1 MGVFARP
8 LASLATAID
17 RTIGWDRLPRS
28 LGLLTL
34 IGVRSRLR
42 ARNLYDTGLDRPAP
56 PAPADPDIRTVD
68 GSYNDLEE
76 PVMGSVGTRFGRNVD
91 PKSTFP
97 DVPELLN
104 PNPREVSRK
113 LLTREQFIPAWTLN
127 VLAAAWI
134 QFEVHDWFSHRFE
147 DQNPFEIPIAD
158 DDKWPEQPMRIKR
171 TERDPTFGGDGS
183 PPTFVTHDSHW
194 WDGSQIYGSDPRF
207 ANAIRTPDGKLVLD
221 ENKLPPAKLLEE
233 AIRLSPT
240 AVNFW
245 VGLGLL
251 HTLFMREHNAIVD
264 HLLAEERGRSWTPD
278 ELYNTARLINAA
290 LTAKIHTV
298 EWTPAIIAHPT
309 TESGMRANWYGLMG
323 ERFLKR
329 FGRLGRGDVLS
340 GIPGSP
346 TDHHT
351 APYSLTEEFVAVY
364 RMHPLIPDEYVF
376 RSVEN
381 DAELGKLELPQLDAW
396 QTHGRLV
403 EFGMA
408 NLLYSFGIAHP
419 GAITLHNYP
428 RHLQQL
434 TRTVGD
440 AVENIDLAA
449 TDILRMRERGVPR
462 YNEFRRLFHRRPI
475 KSFEDLNPNPV
486 VADELRR
493 VYRDVDQLDLMI
505 GLYAEPAPKGF
516 AFSDTTFRV
525 FILMASRR
533 LKSDR
538 FFTSGYTPEVYTQAG
553 LDWIADATMSKVLL
567 RHYPQLAPA
576 LCGVD
581 NAFKPWNRVR

>member
-1 MGVFARP
+1 MGVF
-8 LASLATAID
+8 ASLATAID

-34 IGVRSRLR
+34 IGIRSRLR
-42 ARNLYDTGLDRPAP
+42 ERNLYDTGLRRPAP
-56 PAPADPDIRTVD
+56 PAPADINVRTVD
-68 GSYNDLEE
+68 GSYNDLQK

-91 PKSTFP
+91 PKWTFP
-97 DVPELLN
+97 DPEPLN
-104 PNPREVSRK
+104 PNPRDVSRK
-113 LLTREQFIPAWTLN
+113 LLTRDQFIPAWTLN

-134 QFEVHDWFSHRFE
+134 QFEVHDWFSHRFQ
-147 DQNPFEIPIAD
+147 DTDPFRIAIAKD
-158 DDKWPEQPMRIKR
+158 DDWPQKPMEIKR
-171 TERDPTFGGDGS
+171 TEPDPNPDADGG

-194 WDGSQIYGSDPRF
+194 WDASQIYGSDPRF
-207 ANAIRTPDGKLVLD
+207 AQALRAPGGKLVLD
-221 ENKLPPAKLLEE
+221 ENDLPPAKLLEE
-233 AIRLSPT
+233 AIKLSPT

-264 HLLAEERGRSWTPD
+264 HLVAEERRSWTD
-278 ELYNTARLINAA
+278 DDLYQTARLINAA
-290 LTAKIHTV
+290 VTAKIHTV

-309 TESGMRANWYGLMG
+309 TEAGMRGNWYGLLG
-323 ERFLKR
+323 ERFPSLRR
-329 FGRLGRGDVLS
+329 FGPLRRSDVLT

-364 RMHPLIPDEYVF
+364 RMHPLIPDDYVF

-381 DAELGKLELPQLDAW
+381 DQQLGTFELPDLDAW

-403 EFGMA
+403 EFGMP
-408 NLLYSFGIAHP
+408 NLLYSFGIAPP

-428 RHLQQL
+428 RHLQEL

-440 AVENIDLAA
+440 VAENIDLAA

-462 YNEFRRLFHRRPI
+462 YNEFRRLFHRRPVR
-475 KSFEDLNPNPV
+475 SFEDLNPNPV
-486 VADELRR
+486 VADELRQM
-493 VYRDVDQLDLMI
+493 YGDVDRLDLMI
-505 GLYAEPAPKGF
+505 GLYAEPAPEGF

-525 FILMASRR
+525 FVLMASRR

-538 FFTSGYTPEVYTQAG
+538 FFTSGYTPEVYTRAG

-567 RHYPQLAPA
+567 RHYPELAPA
-576 LCGVD
+576 LWGVD